1 MIMPMCFGRH
11 LVPLSLLALIWVAPG
26 CSEEKDASSDTV
38 EAPSIK
44 KPKKK
49 RRRRKRSGRS
59 TKASKNA
66 PGKAGVDRRVAVAG
80 PEALKDG
87 PTDSDLGIEGNA
99 NESAHDKRLG
109 VLHAKAQGELWAG
122 EREEARKTL
131 SELLNEEPGHPD
143 GNELLEKLDT
153 PQAPTG
159 LEDFRK
165 LVDSGQ
171 VSDALRALSAIKSDD
186 GRYGKARRMRLELA
200 THEVFNCAADTA
212 EPWLN
217 LRREESSTSERIGQ
231 MVDGTKVRRIGSEG
245 KFWKVAVVDGDGVG
259 KVGYAHSR
267 WLRPYVFT
275 GQ

>member
-1 MIMPMCFGRH
+1 
-11 LVPLSLLALIWVAPG
+11 LVWVAPG

-38 EAPSIK
+38 EAPSSK

-49 RRRRKRSGRS
+49 RRRRKRSGRR
-59 TKASKNA
+59 TKVSKDA
-66 PGKAGVDRRVAVAG
+66 PGHAGVDRTAAVAG
-80 PEALKDG
+80 SEALKDG
-87 PTDSDLGIEGNA
+87 PTDSDPGIEGNA
-99 NESAHDKRLG
+99 NESADDKRFG
-109 VLHAKAQGELWAG
+109 VLHAKAEAELRAG
-122 EREEARKTL
+122 EEEEARETL
-131 SELLNEEPGHPD
+131 SELLKEDPGHPD
-143 GNELLEKLDT
+143 GNELLEKLDA
-153 PQAPTG
+153 PQAPAG

-171 VSDALRALSAIKSDD
+171 VSEALRALWAIKSDD
-186 GRYGKARRMRLELA
+186 ERYGKARHMRLELA

-217 LRREESSTSERIGQ
+217 LRREESSTSEGIAQ
-231 MVDGTKVRRIGSEG
+231 MVDGTKVRRVGSGG